1 MSDIDNDEFN
11 EQLQINDLEKK
22 TDRESEK
29 NIYEDNDLLYKDRP
43 SEASKNSEFFFQ
55 QNNRFTTIDNNFEN
69 SEEES
74 YNISKRPSNI
84 SKSEQNHINCDNI
97 KDNNN
102 TNCRQSK
109 TQRKTRNSEI
119 KRIKLKI
126 ILLGDTSVGK
136 TSILTRYIDNKFD
149 DNYKCTIQTGIKTK
163 TLDIDLN
170 HTVSM
175 NIWDT
180 AGQEKYRTLTRQF
193 YHDCHGAV
201 IVFDLTEKES
211 FEYLPKWIKELEE
224 NAPDKIVILILGNKS
239 DLVNERVVNSED
251 ITNFIENKYLFFEV
265 SAKNGNNIT
274 LAFDKI
280 RAKILEGLYKNEN
293 TKDDIDVKININPRD
308 SKELDNLGKT
318 VNEKSSKCC

>member
-1 MSDIDNDEFN
+1 
-11 EQLQINDLEKK
+11 
-22 TDRESEK
+22 
-29 NIYEDNDLLYKDRP
+29 
-43 SEASKNSEFFFQ
+43 
-55 QNNRFTTIDNNFEN
+55 
-69 SEEES
+69 
-74 YNISKRPSNI
+74 
-84 SKSEQNHINCDNI
+84 
-97 KDNNN
+97 
-102 TNCRQSK
+102 
-109 TQRKTRNSEI
+109 
-119 KRIKLKI
+119 
-126 ILLGDTSVGK
+126 
-136 TSILTRYIDNKFD
+136 
-149 DNYKCTIQTGIKTK
+149 
-163 TLDIDLN
+163 
-170 HTVSM
+170 M